1 DLRPFGVNITDETL
15 RDDLHLKRVHAEYE
29 RGELVNRSLDGFTE
43 IVQRAFADAVYA
55 FVGRDFRKE
64 PILPGIPGNVGI
76 DGSDAHRKRHGTTGE
91 NRPPPANGHQR
102 TQVLARRSYPPTISK
117 PDCVAAAESLSSLQT
132 NSLPIGLCLHQTRA
146 ADSCSASEARTRN

>member
-1 DLRPFGVNITDETL
+1 MDLRRFGVNITDETL
-15 RDDLHLKRVHAEYE
+15 RNGLHLKRVHAEYE

-76 DGSDAHRKRHGTTGE
+76 DGSDAHRKRHCTTCA
-91 NRPPPANGHQR
+91 NRSPPAQR
-102 TQVLARRSYPPTISK
+102 PSTDAGVRATKLHPDDIKARLCRRRRESFV
-117 PDCVAAAESLSSLQT
+117 VADEQPSDWPLFAPNQS
-132 NSLPIGLCLHQTRA
+132 R
-146 ADSCSASEARTRN
+146 R